1 MNDSGPQKNV
11 RTPMSA
17 SDGIRFIAGPRN
29 GSIRISVSSTPN
41 PCIQAASRRSA
52 SCRSRVVASE
62 RCPTA
67 RKPMECP
74 VSASSRAYRSRE

>member
-1 MNDSGPQKNV
+1 MAA
-11 RTPMSA
+11 T
-17 SDGIRFIAGPRN
+17 SDGE
-29 GSIRISVSSTPN
+29 ISVSSTPN

-52 SCRSRVVASE
+52 ACRAGVVASE

-67 RKPMECP
+67 RKPVECP